1 MILKDLINELENLTL
16 DEQIANFI
24 DLRFDKDNSIIEL
37 YIDFRRKREPTLRF
51 IHSKLPVFHKLLT
64 SIVELI
70 GSELSFIAIGIYP
83 KSNAIHLLFSFNG
96 SNVHAAIMYEE
107 GRLRKVAF
115 YDNCKFNGEYFEN
128 CNDVQEDLVNKVLDL
143 ISSLFSYSP

>member
-1 MILKDLINELENLTL
+1 MILRDLINELENLTL
-16 DEQIANFI
+16 DEQVTNFI
-24 DLRFDKDNSIIEL
+24 DLRFDKDSSIIEL
-37 YIDFRRKREPTLRF
+37 YIDLRCRRKLTLRF
-51 IHSKLPVFHKLLT
+51 LHSGLPVIHKLLT
-64 SIVELI
+64 SIAKLI
-70 GSELSFIAIGIYP
+70 GSELSFIALGIYP

-128 CNDVQEDLVNKVLDL
+128 CNDAQEDLINKVLDL
-143 ISSLFSYSP
+143 ISSLFSYPS